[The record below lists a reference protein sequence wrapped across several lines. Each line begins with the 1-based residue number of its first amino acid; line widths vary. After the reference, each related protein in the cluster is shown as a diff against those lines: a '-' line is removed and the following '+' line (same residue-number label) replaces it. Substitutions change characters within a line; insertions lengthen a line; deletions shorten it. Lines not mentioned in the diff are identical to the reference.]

1 MHFIFYSTSTNLESE
16 DGNFRIALYNLKK
29 LGKKW
34 LSLAD
39 ISFLLKDFV
48 SDKCVSKFKKHFKA
62 SILTTWKFDDIYLSL
77 L

>member
-39 ISFLLKDFV
+39 ISFLLKD
-48 SDKCVSKFKKHFKA
+48 
-62 SILTTWKFDDIYLSL
+62 ILKPQF
-77 L
+77 

>member
-16 DGNFRIALYNLKK
+16 DGNFRIALYNLDKK

-39 ISFLLKDFV
+39 ISFLLKHFV
-48 SDKCVSKFKKHFKA
+48 SA
-62 SILTTWKFDDIYLSL
+62 
-77 L
+77 